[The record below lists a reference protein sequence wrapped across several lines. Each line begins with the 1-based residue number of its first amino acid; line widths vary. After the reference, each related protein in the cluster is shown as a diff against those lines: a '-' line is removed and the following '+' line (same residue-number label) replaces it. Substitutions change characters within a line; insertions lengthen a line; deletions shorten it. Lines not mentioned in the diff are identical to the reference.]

1 MSDTGPS
8 SNPLDRLDELARR
21 AVDGFLRFVRKGVRF
36 GLWVLLFVTLV
47 CGVGFA
53 LGIAALSGSSQT
65 FWLLL
70 GGGFAIVAIGA
81 TLLAV
86 IRLWAIRT
94 TSATLVREVRAMIGL
109 DRANEQVVIDTIETS
124 ERSSSTT
131 VVISSNQ
138 YGQWQQA
145 IRGRTGEF
153 TAVALALAA
162 LASFPRLLGLALL
175 ITLTFM
181 ALSLVFLAAIVI

>member
-1 MSDTGPS
+1 
-8 SNPLDRLDELARR
+8 
-21 AVDGFLRFVRKGVRF
+21 V
-36 GLWVLLFVTLV
+36 
-47 CGVGFA
+47 
-53 LGIAALSGSSQT
+53 
-65 FWLLL
+65 
-70 GGGFAIVAIGA
+70 
-81 TLLAV
+81 
-86 IRLWAIRT
+86 
-94 TSATLVREVRAMIGL
+94 
-109 DRANEQVVIDTIETS
+109 VVIDTIETS

>member
-70 GGGFAIVAIGA
+70 GGGSAIVAIGA

-109 DRANEQVVIDTIETS
+109 DRAKEQVVIDTI
-124 ERSSSTT
+124 
-131 VVISSNQ
+131 
-138 YGQWQQA
+138 
-145 IRGRTGEF
+145 
-153 TAVALALAA
+153 
-162 LASFPRLLGLALL
+162 
-175 ITLTFM
+175 
-181 ALSLVFLAAIVI
+181 